1 MDKIFEVD
9 STAVLSKV
17 SEAAVT
23 HCRQERD
30 GGRTWDIGKGKRK
43 EEKSTLLHGNN
54 IMPFCRP
61 QMSDSLNVTLVLRFE
76 TIWVMSKHITQQKHA
91 TKIVENHTLRPSC
104 ILCNGGH
111 TVTHQTVLTLLSSS
125 VLCQL
130 PLGFYNLYDGE
141 QNQHHWQPSAQHTSS
156 STSTKLLV
164 VTITTKGMYYW
175 KQDFSCSFPVLFEL
189 CIFNMNR
196 LLKLPQKIWHSEI
209 VMVLMPKP

>member
-43 EEKSTLLHGNN
+43 EEKSTLLDGNN
-54 IMPFCRP
+54 ILPFCRP

-91 TKIVENHTLRPSC
+91 TTSVENHTLRPSC

-141 QNQHHWQPSAQHTSS
+141 QNLHHWSVQHTSS

-164 VTITTKGMYYW
+164 VTITTKVCIENRIFLALSLFYLNYVYSTWTTYW
-175 KQDFSCSFPVLFEL
+175 NCCNKSDIQ
-189 CIFNMNR
+189 
-196 LLKLPQKIWHSEI
+196 KLSWYW
-209 VMVLMPKP
+209 